1 MKTIRLVIPAL
12 FLTAIAVIFSCK
24 HDDLALFNEN
34 DLLNQAQN
42 EAITE
47 AVLQK
52 VDDQIDKEINMLEKL
67 NYTPSTSKS
76 GEIQPCNAKITVET
90 PANTKFPK
98 TITLDF
104 GSGCTDTEGNFRAGK
119 IVVHISGPYWQKN
132 TVRNSRLVDYIFND
146 LRIVGEREEVNMGQ
160 NDKGYYIFE
169 VKHNETIKNTDGK
182 LIVERA
188 WNRIRTY
195 NRGNNLAST
204 DDDEVWI
211 TGSAEVEKNGK
222 EIVKKITAPLYRKLT
237 CQYFQSGIITTF
249 AGKEKIA
256 ELNYG
261 EGVCDDIAVWTNGK
275 VKKEIK
281 LKTGIN
287 LYSLKP

>member
-1 MKTIRLVIPAL
+1 MKTIRFVIPAL
-12 FLTAIAVIFSCK
+12 FLTATVAVFSCQ
-24 HDDLALFNEN
+24 HDDLSLWNEN

-52 VDDQIDKEINMLEKL
+52 VDDQIDKEINMLEKF
-67 NYTPSTSKS
+67 NYNPSAAKS
-76 GEIQPCNAKITVET
+76 GETQPCNAKITVET
-90 PANTKFPK
+90 PSNAKFPK

-119 IVVHISGPYWQKN
+119 IVVHITGPYWQKN
-132 TVRNSRLVDYIFND
+132 TIRNSKLVDYIFND
-146 LRIVGEREEVNMGQ
+146 LKVAGAREEVNKGQ
-160 NDKGYYIFE
+160 NDKDYYIFE
-169 VKHNETIKNTDGK
+169 VKHSETIKNTEGK
-182 LIVERA
+182 LIVERE

-204 DDDEVWI
+204 EDDEVWI
-211 TGSAEVEKNGK
+211 TGIAEVDKNGK
-222 EIVKKITAPLYRKLT
+222 EIVKKITTPLYRKLT
-237 CQYFQSGIITTF
+237 CQYFQSGVIATF
-249 AGKEKIA
+249 AGKEKIG

-275 VKKEIK
+275 VTKEIK